1 MRLLRITTIYAWPH
15 YLLFGISR
23 MILRNQDKVQV
34 LICDPFLYM
43 LPDRS
48 IAVLHTVRRT

>member
-48 IAVLHTVRRT
+48 IAVLHTVRRP